1 MCLSIDG
8 KYEQCASSQNMP
20 SSITVK
26 YELSMF
32 IFRLIYCEVD

>member
-8 KYEQCASSQNMP
+8 KYEQCNSSQNMP
-20 SSITVK
+20 SSITVNE

-32 IFRLIYCEVD
+32 IY